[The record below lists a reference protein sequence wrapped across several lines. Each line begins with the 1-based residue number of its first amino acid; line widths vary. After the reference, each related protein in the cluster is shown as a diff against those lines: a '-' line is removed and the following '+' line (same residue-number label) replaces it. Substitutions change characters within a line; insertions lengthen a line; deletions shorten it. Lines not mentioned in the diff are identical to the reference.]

1 MNNIIKQIEVDVYS
15 PTFYEVIKAQQGDKN
30 SRFVE
35 FILFNQGDPYTIPD
49 NTIVKLEGSRPNKSP
64 VIKPDTIEDNI
75 ITIKDNII
83 TVELDEDLLYYAGI
97 SHLKIVL
104 YDTSDHSV
112 LSTIPF
118 TLSVQKNPLNSDKFE
133 KDNYSL
139 LNQLILQT
147 ETANQNLEKH
157 ISDTDDP
164 HTIIYEEPDTLS
176 KLTVGE
182 KLSDTFGKLSK
193 AVSDLI
199 THINDNIRH
208 ITSTERENWD
218 DAYNKRHIHF
228 NKDLLDN
235 ISASYTSEEKNK
247 LDGIQDGAQINVQ
260 SDWNISDSDS
270 DAYIRNKPPV
280 YTRNEIDNKFSALE
294 TNIDWKESV
303 DTFDDI
309 ASVHQNPQDG
319 WTVNV
324 KDTDYTY
331 RYNGTEWI
339 PISANAIPK
348 ATNFLD
354 GLLSKEDHA
363 SYEDAN
369 SKKHSHSNKSV
380 IDKITQT
387 LLDSWN
393 AAYSHISDNIKHTT
407 SAEKTLWNTVS
418 NKVDKSGDT
427 MTGIL
432 YNKTPTDDIRSTSM
446 SSNGFF
452 NHVPRTGY
460 AGGMTWVDQDR
471 NEIGTMGL
479 WKDNYYY
486 LGKDFRNPE
495 GVLKLNKVIGNLDG
509 NSKGSETL
517 QGHPADRFTKQYNA
531 TPQANEMNPNEICTL
546 GYDVNT
552 MLQNETDNPTKK
564 KGWYHIW
571 SQSWSKSPDNWVSQI
586 AIDVQK
592 NSGMYYRNSL
602 AEKSIVGRP
611 WVKLLDEKN
620 FYNYTKK
627 IGVATG
633 IGGTAGYV
641 NFARITINESYINS
655 TIKIEIGGRGRTL
668 STNLFIMFQSVNNTD
683 PDLKYF
689 RKTGDK
695 TYPIWINKTATSTW
709 DLYAPKNEPY
719 GLITVFD
726 LKMPFTGTIVEFP
739 DAQVTSIGESW
750 IEASPGNGL
759 ENTRLGDW
767 VNNKSWA
774 DAGEITTKA
783 EYFLRSYRIDN
794 NFKQGWAVNG
804 FSSAIVFG
812 GHDTRGAISMPYDRA
827 EIRFTG
833 GNKSSYW
840 QMSIKGTPGKT
851 YNLDNI
857 TNSGLIEETIIS
869 DERDK
874 TDFENIDSE
883 KALAF
888 IENINPVSFVYNLR
902 DSYAKDMNDYTDE
915 EWDNYNKYGFKPYDK
930 KSHSTGNKKDKR
942 RRVGV
947 NAQEILENINNIYG
961 SLDVNNIVNDNLY
974 NFKDIPES
982 IENQYS
988 INYKAF
994 IPYLISAIQELSTI
1008 VKEQANR
1015 IEQLENYLK

>member
-49 NTIVKLEGSRPNKSP
+49 NAIVKLEGSRPNKSP

-157 ISDTDDP
+157 ISNNDDP

-199 THINDNIRH
+199 THINDNIHH
-208 ITSTERENWD
+208 ITSKERENWD
-218 DAYNKRHIHF
+218 DAYNKKHVHP

-235 ISASYTSEEKNK
+235 MTASYTAEEKNK

-348 ATNFLD
+348 ATNSID

-387 LLDSWN
+387 LLDNWN
-393 AAYSHISDNIKHTT
+393 AAKTHADSAHAPSNAEANQNTFSNVLVGSTTVTADSKTDTLTLAAGSNITITPDAANDKITIASSHPSITKSTDSTSTASPSAGGTFTAIDSITRDSNGHVTKVNTKTITVPKTSITIDSSLSSTSTNPVQNKIINSALADKANTSHNHDSTYLKLSGGTVNGDTTFNAKFNVKSGIELFGVTPYIDFHYNNSTADNTARIIQRSDLTLDIDNIAGLVLNGAYIQTT
-407 SAEKTLWNTVS
+407 ENT
-418 NKVDKSGDT
+418 GW
-427 MTGIL
+427 
-432 YNKTPTDDIRSTSM
+432 YNKT
-446 SSNGFF
+446 
-452 NHVPRTGY
+452 
-460 AGGMTWVDQDR
+460 W
-471 NEIGTMGL
+471 
-479 WKDNYYY
+479 
-486 LGKDFRNPE
+486 
-495 GVLKLNKVIGNLDG
+495 DG
-509 NSKGSETL
+509 
-517 QGHPADRFTKQYNA
+517 
-531 TPQANEMNPNEICTL
+531 
-546 GYDVNT
+546 
-552 MLQNETDNPTKK
+552 
-564 KGWYHIW
+564 GWYM
-571 SQSWSKSPDNWVSQI
+571 QDNVWV
-586 AIDVQK
+586 
-592 NSGMYYRNSL
+592 R
-602 AEKSIVGRP
+602 
-611 WVKLLDEKN
+611 
-620 FYNYTKK
+620 
-627 IGVATG
+627 
-633 IGGTAGYV
+633 
-641 NFARITINESYINS
+641 SY
-655 TIKIEIGGRGRTL
+655 
-668 STNLFIMFQSVNNTD
+668 
-683 PDLKYF
+683 
-689 RKTGDK
+689 
-695 TYPIWINKTATSTW
+695 
-709 DLYAPKNEPY
+709 
-719 GLITVFD
+719 
-726 LKMPFTGTIVEFP
+726 
-739 DAQVTSIGESW
+739 
-750 IEASPGNGL
+750 
-759 ENTRLGDW
+759 
-767 VNNKSWA
+767 NNKSIYTAGQMRA
-774 DAGEITTKA
+774 DGGFIGIIGGKDKIAVMSSVGNGRVSDID
-783 EYFLRSYRIDN
+783 IGDN
-794 NFKQGWAVNG
+794 NGTKYGVLNAVWGITIWA
-804 FSSAIVFG
+804 S
-812 GHDTRGAISMPYDRA
+812 DTRLKENLLPTTVTSALDKVEALDFIQFDWKNT
-827 EIRFTG
+827 E
-833 GNKSSYW
+833 
-840 QMSIKGTPGKT
+840 
-851 YNLDNI
+851 YNESVSEENRHKDI
-857 TNSGLIEETIIS
+857 GLS
-869 DERDK
+869 A
-874 TDFENIDSE
+874 NQ
-883 KALAF
+883 
-888 IENINPVSFVYNLR
+888 V
-902 DSYAKDMNDYTDE
+902 
-915 EWDNYNKYGFKPYDK
+915 
-930 KSHSTGNKKDKR
+930 
-942 RRVGV
+942 
-947 NAQEILENINNIYG
+947 QEIIPSAVFEVGEDKIKNINNSEMTIYA
-961 SLDVNNIVNDNLY
+961 L
-974 NFKDIPES
+974 K
-982 IENQYS
+982 
-988 INYKAF
+988 
-994 IPYLISAIQELSTI
+994 AIQELSTI